1 MGEFS
6 LFLHSLSLK
15 DLENSNI
22 ESASGTLVLKSGIK
36 EEEEEEEV
44 RLIAEIWK
52 KFSFSV
58 KTRVDIFERFSVQKF
73 DCLIGFQVSGIVVSF
88 LSGSWVFVFLF
99 LFFHL
104 ICELKKLVFIFTLV
118 LGLIIV
124 FMG

>member
-6 LFLHSLSLK
+6 LFLHFLSLK